1 MYDDDALFGHDGRH
15 MPSPFPQLLTA
26 RGWGN
31 SHGRIAY
38 SQMNRQKA
46 DNMSEYAMKTIG
58 MLPKGYVIINA
69 DTMDYDPE
77 TAFRV
82 GPHRVAVPVKE
93 LARERWLT
101 IQEQWELMNPRY
113 VGTYFRNDYDS
124 CRSTRTN
131 FDEAY
136 QEAITN
142 GTDAQFIAQ
151 FWTPAQEHEAAIDRL
166 RRRLD
171 GLEDQ
176 RMELKTR
183 VSHCQGKVRQ
193 IKSDIAYQRF
203 QLYDNIQ
210 KSLLM
215 AEADLENANHDY
227 HTMLEKID
235 KIERFLKNY
244 TLTITK

>member
-1 MYDDDALFGHDGRH
+1 MYDPQDDALFGHDGRH

-26 RGWGN
+26 RGWGS
-31 SHGRIAY
+31 SHSRLAY
-38 SQMNRQKA
+38 SQMNRQQD
-46 DNMSEYAMKTIG
+46 DNMSEYAVKAIG

-82 GPHRVAVPVKE
+82 SPHRVAVPVKE
-93 LARERWLT
+93 LARDRWLT

-113 VGTYFRNDYDS
+113 IGTYFRNDYDS
-124 CRSTRTN
+124 CRSTRPD

-151 FWTPAQEHEAAIDRL
+151 FWTPAREHEAAIDRL

-171 GLEDQ
+171 ALEDR

-183 VSHCQGKVRQ
+183 VSHCRGKVRQ
-193 IKSDIAYQRF
+193 IKSDIAFQRIGI
-203 QLYDNIQ
+203 YENIQ
-210 KSLLM
+210 KSLMM
-215 AEADLENANHDY
+215 AESNLENANHDY
-227 HTMLEKID
+227 HALMEKID

-244 TLTITK
+244 TL

>member
-1 MYDDDALFGHDGRH
+1 MYDKQEDALFGHDGRH

-31 SHGRIAY
+31 SHGRLAY

-58 MLPKGYVIINA
+58 MLPNGYVIINA
-69 DTMDYDPE
+69 DTIDYDPE

-93 LARERWLT
+93 LARDRWLT

-113 VGTYFRNDYDS
+113 IGTYFRNDYDS
-124 CRSTRTN
+124 CRSSRPD

-151 FWTPAQEHEAAIDRL
+151 FWTPAQEHEAALDRL

-171 GLEDQ
+171 ALEDQ

-203 QLYDNIQ
+203 HLYDNIQ

-227 HTMLEKID
+227 YDILEKID

-244 TLTITK
+244 TIL

>member
-1 MYDDDALFGHDGRH
+1 MNDDTVGYD
-15 MPSPFPQLLTA
+15 S
-26 RGWGN
+26 
-31 SHGRIAY
+31 
-38 SQMNRQKA
+38 
-46 DNMSEYAMKTIG
+46 
-58 MLPKGYVIINA
+58 
-69 DTMDYDPE
+69 E

-82 GPHRVAVPVKE
+82 GHRRIAIPVKDF
-93 LARERWLT
+93 ARSRRLT
-101 IQEQWELMNPRY
+101 ILEQWELLNPRY
-113 VGTYFRNDYDS
+113 IGAYFRNDYDS
-124 CRSTRTN
+124 CRRTRPD

-142 GTDAQFIAQ
+142 GTYAQFIAQ
-151 FWTPAQEHEAAIDRL
+151 FWTPAREHEAAIDRM

-171 GLEDQ
+171 DLEDQ

-183 VSHCQGKVRQ
+183 VSHCRGKVRQ

-215 AEADLENANHDY
+215 AEADLDNANHDY
-227 HTMLEKID
+227 YALLEKID

-244 TLTITK
+244 TL

>member
-1 MYDDDALFGHDGRH
+1 MYDKQEDALFGHDGRH

-31 SHGRIAY
+31 SHARLAY
-38 SQMNRQKA
+38 SQMNRQQD
-46 DNMSEYAMKTIG
+46 DNMSEYAVRTIG
-58 MLPKGYVIINA
+58 MLPKGYVIVS
-69 DTMDYDPE
+69 DTIGYDSE

-82 GPHRVAVPVKE
+82 GYHRVAIPVKDF
-93 LARERWLT
+93 ARSRRLT
-101 IQEQWELMNPRY
+101 IREQWELMNPRY

-124 CRSTRTN
+124 CRSTRPD

-136 QEAITN
+136 QEAITK

-151 FWTPAQEHEAAIDRL
+151 FWTPSIEHEAAIYRL

-171 GLEDQ
+171 ALEDQ

-183 VSHCQGKVRQ
+183 VSHCRGKVRQ
-193 IKSDIAYQRF
+193 IKSDIAYQRIGI
-203 QLYDNIQ
+203 YDNIQ
-210 KSLLM
+210 KSLMM
-215 AEADLENANHDY
+215 AEADLENANQDY
-227 HTMLEKID
+227 YNLLEKID

-244 TLTITK
+244 TL